1 MFGAAG
7 ARRSIDLTRS
17 NQDLEGQPGLAKAA
31 LFGLCPRCHAR
42 SLFQSNNILSVPF
55 ADHCSACGFDFSA
68 SNVGDGPAALLM
80 IPVAAIIIALA
91 MWLHNI
97 VTLPFWVHVLI
108 WVPATTLLTLASIR
122 IVKAALLILE
132 YRRSAGEAGGHQPK

>member
-1 MFGAAG
+1 
-7 ARRSIDLTRS
+7 
-17 NQDLEGQPGLAKAA
+17 
-31 LFGLCPRCHAR
+31 
-42 SLFQSNNILSVPF
+42 
-55 ADHCSACGFDFSA
+55 
-68 SNVGDGPAALLM
+68 M

-132 YRRSAGEAGGHQPK
+132 YRRSAGEAGGQQPK